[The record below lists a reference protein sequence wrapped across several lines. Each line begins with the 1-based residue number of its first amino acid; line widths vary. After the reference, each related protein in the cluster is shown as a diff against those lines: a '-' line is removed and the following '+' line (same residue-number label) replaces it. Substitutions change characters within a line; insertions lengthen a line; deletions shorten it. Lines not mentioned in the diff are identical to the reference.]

1 MVFALPPWGADILAS
16 AAKLDE
22 RKRRRRE
29 EKIAEKTRAQCR
41 RGRCEISLGGAPPSE
56 EPPEEAAKPSIPR
69 PLQATPLE
77 LAAPASSTSPLLP
90 FDVYYPKKE
99 SQFLGNEEARKRARL
114 WLEEASLAVLQQTAS
129 RRSLDRAALLL
140 YGPTGSGK
148 SAWARFIVESRGM
161 SVSSFCMGDHGGREH
176 EKLDFWLGTQ
186 ASHDLKG
193 RLNVIILEDVEE
205 LFKLCPAARKVKPR
219 CPVIFTAGSLLDA
232 SLRRSCDRA
241 IFFGPL
247 RARDAARLVRRIAP
261 EATDTQVRLAQEC
274 AGGDIRQLQLIA
286 SSKLWNTPGGVEMSG
301 NRSYDR
307 AREVLDRASQPA
319 KRRPQD
325 PCLDEEDAYSLAPIV
340 HYNFPDRCAQ
350 DDLFVQNFSSFLSDA
365 AAFDAYRCLQLLP
378 LACRNRG
385 LREVRGALKPPPQA
399 TYASRASQGQRQDRP
414 SKDGEEV
421 PTMGA
426 HAEAPHWVH
435 RRCLFKSGDGLAAS
449 LLSGKLGRAE
459 LVSLSQAEHRSG
471 EAFEKAYLSRACALS
486 AQEAVG
492 LLTFAERV
500 QKAFPGI
507 GRAAQQLVDFSG
519 SSS

>member
-1 MVFALPPWGADILAS
+1 MVFALPPWGADILVS

-22 RKRRRRE
+22 RKRKRRE
-29 EKIAEKTRAQCR
+29 EKTAEQTRAQCR
-41 RGRCEISLGGAPPSE
+41 RGRCEISLGGTPPTE
-56 EPPEEAAKPSIPR
+56 DPPEEAETPSIPR
-69 PLQATPLE
+69 PIREAPLKLATTTL
-77 LAAPASSTSPLLP
+77 STSSLLP
-90 FDVYYPKKE
+90 FDVYYPRKE
-99 SQFLGNEEARKRARL
+99 SQFLGNEEARKRARI
-114 WLEEASLAVLQQTAS
+114 WLEEASLGALQQTSS
-129 RRSLDRAALLL
+129 RRSLDKAALLL

-186 ASHDLKG
+186 TSHDLKG

-205 LFKLCPAARKVKPR
+205 LFKLCPSARKVKPR

-232 SLRRSCDRA
+232 SLRRSCNQA

-247 RARDAARLVRRIAP
+247 RTRDAAQLVRRIAP

-307 AREVLDRASQPA
+307 AREVLYRASQPA
-319 KRRPQD
+319 KKRPQG
-325 PCLDEEDAYSLAPIV
+325 PCLEEEDAYSLAPIV
-340 HYNFPDRCAQ
+340 HYNFPDHCAQ
-350 DDLFVQNFSSFLSDA
+350 DDLFLENFSSFLSDA
-365 AAFDAYRCLQLLP
+365 ATFDAYRCLQLLP

-399 TYASRASQGQRQDRP
+399 TYASLAPQGQRQDRP
-414 SKDGEEV
+414 TKEEEA
-421 PTMGA
+421 TGA
-426 HAEAPHWVH
+426 HAAAPLWVN
-435 RRCLFKSGDGLAAS
+435 RKCRFKSGDGLAAS
-449 LLSGKLGRAE
+449 LLSDKLGRAE
-459 LVSLSQAEHRSG
+459 LTRLSQAEHRSG
-471 EAFEKAYLSRACALS
+471 ESFSKAYLSRACVLS

-500 QKAFPGI
+500 QKTFPGT
-507 GRAAQQLVDFSG
+507 GRVATGG
-519 SSS
+519 SQWPRG